1 MRLFSARRAGEN
13 KKRKSGRKILIV
25 AGVMLALFMAGPVV
39 GGNTGNNMFGM
50 TSYAASY
57 TWQQEGEIWRLK
69 DASGNN
75 IANTWYQDTTGARY
89 YLDASG
95 VMKTGLVDV
104 SGYSY
109 YLDASGKMMVTD
121 GVYEGVNL
129 IFDKDVNSATYGA
142 ILSGAQ
148 ELKAAKQAQPQ
159 TQVAQPQ
166 TQEQKK
172 GNHYNNDQ
180 TGLSRIAPLDEN
192 FSGSYEPIDESNIIW
207 N

>member
-1 MRLFSARRAGEN
+1 MKIQKSAKNTIIFLGA
-13 KKRKSGRKILIV
+13 
-25 AGVMLALFMAGPVV
+25 ATLAFTPAISSTALGPFMGAIQAQ
-39 GGNTGNNMFGM
+39 
-50 TSYAASY
+50 AAEQSY
-57 TWQQEGEIWRLK
+57 TWVQEGEIWRLK

-75 IANTWYQDTTGARY
+75 IANTWYQDATGARY

-129 IFDKDVNSATYGA
+129 IFDKDANSATYGA

-148 ELKAAKQAQPQ
+148 ELKAAKQAQTQP
-159 TQVAQPQ
+159 QVAQPQ
-166 TQEQKK
+166 TQEKK
-172 GNHYNNDQ
+172 SKDKLPGGSY
-180 TGLSRIAPLDEN
+180 APLDEN
-192 FSGSYEPIDESNIIW
+192 FSGSYEPIDESNIFW
-207 N
+207 G